1 MITWARKKF
10 LKIFV
15 FLALLFSLT
24 GCVYLVVGGIGVL
37 GGYVVSPD
45 TVEGVTN
52 HDADS
57 LWDAAHDIVSVMG
70 TMSEQRKDGGVII
83 ARISGAKVI
92 VTIISVGQ
100 NSCKLN
106 IKARKGF
113 LPKIS
118 IAQDVFVK
126 IMSHLSE

>member
-1 MITWARKKF
+1 MTSLRKNF
-10 LKIFV
+10 SIIALCV
-15 FLALLFSLT
+15 SLALSLT
-24 GCVYLVVGGIGVL
+24 GCVYLIVGGIGAL

-45 TVEGVTN
+45 TVEGVAA
-52 HDADS
+52 HDSDS
-57 LWDAAHDIVSVMG
+57 LWDAAFNVVSVMG

-83 ARISGAKVI
+83 AKISGAKVI
-92 VTIISVGQ
+92 VTIIPISQ
-100 NSCKLN
+100 SACKLN

-118 IAQDVFVK
+118 VAQDVFVK